1 MCSHIYKAMTKAT
14 IEYLELLSRS
24 FPNAAA
30 ASAEIINL
38 QAILHLPKGTEHFIA
53 DVHGADEA
61 FLHLLK
67 TASGNIRRKVDE
79 YFGASIRESDK
90 RQLCTL
96 IYYPKEKLS
105 LIKES
110 EPDMDDWYRITIPRL
125 VAVLREVSAKYTNS
139 KIRKALPAQFSYIIG
154 EFLQESMED
163 DNKALYLKAA
173 VDAIIE
179 TGSADK
185 FIVAIS
191 EVIQNLA
198 IDVLH
203 LLGDVYDRG
212 PGAHIILDHLAGH
225 RQWDIQW
232 GNHDILWMGAAAG
245 NDACICNVVRIC
257 LRYANLATLE
267 EGYGINL
274 VPLTT
279 FAMDVYGN
287 DPATEFLPR
296 SGPGCS
302 ALDAEDKPVI
312 ARMHKAISIIQFK
325 VEDALF
331 RAHPEW
337 GMQSRI
343 ILPTWR
349 KDDATVE
356 IEGKRYPLTSNNFP
370 TLSEGSD
377 ELTPREAELL
387 KKLHHS
393 FMMSEKLQA
402 HIALMLKHGCMYKIT
417 NGNLLYH
424 AAVPMNP
431 NGTLRK
437 VLADGK
443 RLSGRQLLYTTGM
456 QVRKAFDLDLSPVER
471 KEAIDFFLY
480 LWCGPDSPLFNK
492 SKMATFER
500 YWIADKAT
508 HEEKKGP
515 YYELRN
521 DPEVADYIL
530 DAFGVEGKD
539 RRIINGHVPVHAS
552 RGEEPIKADGKLL
565 VIDGG
570 ISESYHKE
578 TGIAGY
584 TLVYHSKMME
594 LVQHEPFTTA
604 ADAVGKELDIKGTKH
619 LVEWK
624 ERRVLVRDTDTGRE
638 LQKQI
643 DNLQQLLEAYHR
655 GVVAE
660 KAI

>member
-1 MCSHIYKAMTKAT
+1 MTKAT
-14 IEYLELLSRS
+14 IDYLELLSRF

-38 QAILHLPKGTEHFIA
+38 NAILSLPKGTEHFIA

-79 YFGASIRESDK
+79 YFGDSIRESEK

-96 IYYPKEKLS
+96 IYYPKEKLV
-105 LIKES
+105 LIKET
-110 EPDMDDWYRITIPRL
+110 ERDMDDWYRITIPRL

-139 KIRKALPAQFSYIIG
+139 KIRKALPPQFSYIIG

-163 DNKALYLKAA
+163 DNKALYLKSA

-179 TGSADK
+179 TDSADK
-185 FIVAIS
+185 FIIAIS
-191 EVIQNLA
+191 EVIQKLA

-203 LLGDVYDRG
+203 LLGDIYDRG
-212 PGAHIILDHLAGH
+212 PGPHIILDHLAGY

-245 NDACICNVVRIC
+245 NEACICNVVRIC
-257 LRYANLATLE
+257 LRYANFGILE

-274 VPLTT
+274 LPLTT
-279 FAMDVYGN
+279 FAIDVYGN
-287 DPATEFLPR
+287 DPAVEFMPK
-296 SGPGCS
+296 SGAGCS
-302 ALDAEDKPVI
+302 ALNVEDKPVI

-325 VEDALF
+325 VENAMF

-337 GMQSRI
+337 GMESRI
-343 ILPTWR
+343 ILPTWK
-349 KDDATVE
+349 KDGTVE

-370 TLSEGSD
+370 TLIEGSD

-387 KKLHHS
+387 KKLYHS
-393 FMMSEKLQA
+393 FTTSEKLQA

-424 AAVPMNP
+424 AAIPMNP
-431 NGTLRK
+431 NGTLKK
-437 VLADGK
+437 VLVGGK
-443 RLSGRQLLYTTGM
+443 KLSGRNLLHAIGM
-456 QVRKAFDLDLSPVER
+456 QVRKAFDHELSLSER
-471 KEAIDFFLY
+471 REAIDYFLY

-492 SKMATFER
+492 SKMTTFER

-508 HEEKKGP
+508 HEEKKGV
-515 YYELRN
+515 YYELRD
-521 DPEVADYIL
+521 DPKVVDYIL

-539 RRIINGHVPVHAS
+539 RHIINGHVPVHAS
-552 RGEEPIKADGKLL
+552 RGEDPIKADGKLL

-594 LVQHEPFTTA
+594 LVQHEAFTTV
-604 ADAVGKELDIKGTKH
+604 ADAVAKELDIKGTKH

-624 ERRVLVRDTDTGRE
+624 KKRMLVRDTDTGRE

-643 DNLQQLLEAYHR
+643 NNLWQLLEAYR
-655 GVVAE
+655 SGVVRE
-660 KAI
+660 KAVLK

>member
-1 MCSHIYKAMTKAT
+1 MTKAT
-14 IEYLELLSRS
+14 IDYLELLSRS

-38 QAILHLPKGTEHFIA
+38 NAILSLPKGTEHFIA

-79 YFGASIRESDK
+79 YFGDSIRESEK

-105 LIKES
+105 LIKEA
-110 EPDMDDWYRITIPRL
+110 EKDMDDWYRITIPRL

-139 KIRKALPAQFSYIIG
+139 KIRKALPPQFSYIIG

-163 DNKALYLKAA
+163 DNKALYLKSA

-179 TGSADK
+179 TDFADK
-185 FIVAIS
+185 FIITIS
-191 EVIQNLA
+191 EVIQKLT

-203 LLGDVYDRG
+203 LLGDIYDRG
-212 PGAHIILDHLAGH
+212 PGAHIVLDHLAGH
-225 RQWDIQW
+225 NQWDIQW

-245 NDACICNVVRIC
+245 NEACICNVVRIC
-257 LRYANLATLE
+257 LRYANLTTLE

-274 VPLTT
+274 MPLTT
-279 FAMDVYGN
+279 FAMDVYAD
-287 DPATEFLPR
+287 DPATEFMPK

-302 ALDAEDKPVI
+302 ALDPEDRPVI
-312 ARMHKAISIIQFK
+312 ARMHKAISVIQFK
-325 VEDALF
+325 VEDAVF
-331 RAHPEW
+331 RAYPEW
-337 GMQSRI
+337 KMESRI
-343 ILPTWR
+343 ILPTW
-349 KDDATVE
+349 KKEGTVE
-356 IEGKRYPLTSNNFP
+356 VEGKRYPLTSNNFP

-377 ELTPREAELL
+377 ELTPREADLL
-387 KKLHHS
+387 KKLCHS
-393 FMMSEKLQA
+393 FAMSEKLQA
-402 HIALMLKHGCMYKIT
+402 HIAIMLKHGGMYKIT

-424 AAVPMNP
+424 AAMPMSA
-431 NGTLRK
+431 NGTLKK
-437 VLADGK
+437 VLIGGKKLSGK
-443 RLSGRQLLYTTGM
+443 RLLQAIEM
-456 QVRKAFDLDLSPVER
+456 QVRKAFDTELPLSER
-471 KEAIDFFLY
+471 REAIDYFLY
-480 LWCGPDSPLFNK
+480 LWCGLDSPLFNK

-500 YWIADKAT
+500 YWLADKAT
-508 HEEKKGP
+508 HEEKKGM
-515 YYELRN
+515 YYKFRD
-521 DPEVADYIL
+521 DPKVLDYIL
-530 DAFGVEGKD
+530 DDFGVEGKD
-539 RRIINGHVPVHAS
+539 RRVINGHVPVHAS
-552 RGEEPIKADGKLL
+552 RGEEPIKAGGKLL

-594 LVQHEPFTTA
+594 LVQHEAFTTV
-604 ADAVGKELDIKGTKH
+604 ADAVAKELDIKGTKH

-624 ERRVLVRDTDTGRE
+624 KRRVLVRDTDTGRE

-643 DNLQQLLEAYHR
+643 DDLKQLLDAFR
-655 GVVAE
+655 SGAVRE
-660 KAI
+660 KPALKR

>member
-1 MCSHIYKAMTKAT
+1 MTKT
-14 IEYLELLSRS
+14 TTEYLELLSRS
-24 FPNAAA
+24 FPNSAA

-38 QAILHLPKGTEHFIA
+38 QAILRLPKGTEHFIA

-79 YFGASIRESDK
+79 YFGDSIRESEK

-96 IYYPKEKLS
+96 IYYPKEKLKMV
-105 LIKES
+105 KES

-125 VAVLREVSAKYTNS
+125 VAVLREIASKYTNS
-139 KIRKALPAQFSYIIG
+139 KIRKALPPQYSYIIG

-185 FIVAIS
+185 FIVTIS
-191 EVIQNLA
+191 EVIERLA

-203 LLGDVYDRG
+203 LLGDIYDRG
-212 PGAHIILDHLAGH
+212 PGAHIILDYLSGH

-232 GNHDILWMGAAAG
+232 GNHDMLWMGAAAG

-257 LRYANLATLE
+257 LRYANLTTLE

-287 DPATEFLPR
+287 DPAVEFMPK
-296 SGPGCS
+296 SGPGSS
-302 ALDAEDKPVI
+302 ALDPEDRPII

-325 VEDALF
+325 VEDAMF

-337 GMQSRI
+337 GMENRI
-343 ILPTWR
+343 ILPTW
-349 KDDATVE
+349 KKEGSVE
-356 IEGKRYPLTSNNFP
+356 VDGKRYPLTSNNFP
-370 TLSEGSD
+370 TLTEGSD
-377 ELTPREAELL
+377 ELTPREADLL

-393 FMMSEKLQA
+393 FMMSDKLQA
-402 HIALMLKHGCMYKIT
+402 HIALILKHGCMYKIT

-437 VLADGK
+437 LQIEGKKLA
-443 RLSGRQLLYTTGM
+443 GRQLLHAIGM
-456 QVRKAFDLDLSPVER
+456 QVRKAFDRDLPETAR
-471 KEAIDFFLY
+471 REAIDYFLY
-480 LWCGPDSPLFNK
+480 LWCGPESPLFTK
-492 SKMATFER
+492 KKMATFER

-515 YYELRN
+515 YYELRE
-521 DPEVADYIL
+521 DPRVVDYIL
-530 DAFGVEGKD
+530 DSFGVQGKD
-539 RRIINGHVPVHAS
+539 RHIINGHVPVHAS
-552 RGEEPIKADGKLL
+552 RGEDPIKAGGKML

-594 LVQHEPFTTA
+594 LVQHEPFTTVE
-604 ADAVGKELDIKGTKH
+604 DAVEKELDIKGTKH

-624 ERRVLVRDTDTGRE
+624 AKRVLVRDTDTGTE

-643 DNLQQLLEAYHR
+643 DNLEKLLEAYRR
-655 GVVAE
+655 GIVSE
-660 KAI
+660 KSI